1 MQPGLYRLPEAPIG
15 ENVLIPGFRAAKS
28 VRGAFGWFTAGWIRQ
43 LAHGLAEYLN
53 RQDTTPITFTVA
65 PIMYPRE
72 RDAIEAAQTM
82 TAEEAAQRVAE
93 VFIDGRLEA
102 DALGRHALDCL
113 AWMLA
118 AGRLYLRVAIP
129 RPGSNYHPKLWLFD
143 DGEHQVLVRG
153 SANATGR
160 GLDGA
165 VEHMDVDVSW
175 SEHGQRRVRAG
186 VAMLDDWEHGRSLG
200 IERVVGMPDALKEGI
215 VKTAPTTPPCIEDYY
230 WALPKA
236 APPPSSRDSSAE
248 RLEKLRS
255 RFGPRLAQ
263 DPPRLRIPDWLEW
276 QTGDYAHQGEAVA
289 AWESAGERGTLAMA
303 TGAGKTLTALV
314 CVARAQER
322 IDEALLVIVS
332 APSVPLISQWREEIQ
347 HFGVE
352 AATPTLAAN
361 TNSAITNLLRSLGAG
376 GTHIAVVTNNLLCDP
391 AFQRT
396 AVGLIDNA
404 PGPVATMLIAD
415 EAHTLGAKSF
425 VANKPEFF
433 ERRLAL
439 SATPERQH
447 DPDGTEEIFEFFG
460 PQVYEFGLGRAI
472 GFCLTPYDYHV
483 HATVLDDDEL
493 DEFHELTKRIGRIA
507 SRLRDQLQD
516 DTALKGLLIRRRRII
531 ETAEA
536 KLPLLR
542 EVLNRRGPRSLR
554 HALVYAS
561 AKNPEQFDR
570 IAAALT
576 DLGVHWASVTQET
589 TARPRKLDD
598 TLKLFADGGLQILLA
613 KRVLD
618 EGVDIP
624 STREAFIVASSTVER
639 EWIQRRG
646 RILRRHPGKAHAV
659 LHDFLALPPVQL
671 VRSAGDSDKDLKRIV
686 RSELSRAF
694 AFAAHARNG
703 AGSDGVL
710 AHLELIKSAY
720 WPGPEHRALSIL
732 QAPGDHLIDP
742 STPEGTPW

>member
-175 SEHGQRRVRAG
+175 SEHGQRRVQGPESQCSTTGSTEEASALGTRRGHAGRPQRRNRQDRAHNATLHRG
-186 VAMLDDWEHGRSLG
+186 LLLGPSQGRAPSQQPRL
-200 IERVVGMPDALKEGI
+200 ERRATGEA
-215 VKTAPTTPPCIEDYY
+215 
-230 WALPKA
+230 ALPVRSSGSPKIRLGCA
-236 APPPSSRDSSAE
+236 YPIGWSGRPATMRTKERPSPRGSRPASA
-248 RLEKLRS
+248 
-255 RFGPRLAQ
+255 
-263 DPPRLRIPDWLEW
+263 
-276 QTGDYAHQGEAVA
+276 
-289 AWESAGERGTLAMA
+289 GTLAMA

-376 GTHIAVVTNNLLCDP
+376 RHTH
-391 AFQRT
+391 
-396 AVGLIDNA
+396 
-404 PGPVATMLIAD
+404 
-415 EAHTLGAKSF
+415 S
-425 VANKPEFF
+425 
-433 ERRLAL
+433 
-439 SATPERQH
+439 
-447 DPDGTEEIFEFFG
+447 
-460 PQVYEFGLGRAI
+460 
-472 GFCLTPYDYHV
+472 
-483 HATVLDDDEL
+483 
-493 DEFHELTKRIGRIA
+493 
-507 SRLRDQLQD
+507 
-516 DTALKGLLIRRRRII
+516 
-531 ETAEA
+531 
-536 KLPLLR
+536 
-542 EVLNRRGPRSLR
+542 
-554 HALVYAS
+554 
-561 AKNPEQFDR
+561 
-570 IAAALT
+570 
-576 DLGVHWASVTQET
+576 
-589 TARPRKLDD
+589 
-598 TLKLFADGGLQILLA
+598 GG
-613 KRVLD
+613 
-618 EGVDIP
+618 
-624 STREAFIVASSTVER
+624 
-639 EWIQRRG
+639 
-646 RILRRHPGKAHAV
+646 H
-659 LHDFLALPPVQL
+659 
-671 VRSAGDSDKDLKRIV
+671 
-686 RSELSRAF
+686 
-694 AFAAHARNG
+694 
-703 AGSDGVL
+703 
-710 AHLELIKSAY
+710 
-720 WPGPEHRALSIL
+720 
-732 QAPGDHLIDP
+732 
-742 STPEGTPW
+742 